1 MAEIGK
7 DIAKATALLRAGKL
21 VAIPTETV
29 YGLAANALDPTA
41 VASIFQAKKRPF
53 FDPLIV
59 HISSMEEVNRYASY
73 FPEKAKELANH
84 FWPGPLTLILPKQDN
99 IPDLVTAG
107 QSTVGLRMPN
117 HPLTLE
123 LLANLEFPLA
133 APSANPFGYV
143 SPTLPQHVEAQLG
156 MEIDYILDGGACEV
170 GLESTIV
177 SVDQMGEAVLL
188 RLGGLDLKEIEKIT
202 GNLHENLHKNSNP
215 NAPGQLDMHYAPGCK
230 LVFESNLTEQ
240 IAKLKTEKLGFIRF
254 SEQLEGIAP
263 EFQFVLAPDKN
274 MRTAASRLF
283 SILRELDNQ
292 HFTMAIIEPV
302 KNEGLGRA
310 INDRLNR
317 AAIRT

>member
-7 DIAKATALLRAGKL
+7 NIVKAAALLRAGKL

-29 YGLAANALDPTA
+29 YGLAANALDPVA
-41 VASIFQAKKRPF
+41 VASIFQAKNRPF

-59 HISSMEEVNRYASY
+59 HISSIQEVMRYASY

-107 QSTVGLRMPN
+107 QSNVGLRVPN

-156 MEIDYILDGGACEV
+156 MEVDYILDGGACEV

-177 SVDQMGEAVLL
+177 SFNSLDQAIIL
-188 RLGGLDLKEIEKIT
+188 RLGGLDINEIKKIT
-202 GNLHENLHKNSNP
+202 GPLQENLHKNSNP

-230 LVFESNLTEQ
+230 LVFESDLTEQ
-240 IAKLKTEKLGFIRF
+240 LKLFKNEKLGFIRF
-254 SEQLEGIAP
+254 SERLEGIGP
-263 EFQFVLAPDKN
+263 EIQFVLAPDKS
-274 MRTAASRLF
+274 MQTAASRLF
-283 SILRELDNQ
+283 SLLRELDNQ
-292 HFTMAIIEPV
+292 HFTMAIIEPI

-317 AAIRT
+317 AVIR